1 MAHVRKVTRK
11 KSSGKQAHAWQ
22 VRYRDPDRVERSRT
36 FRTRE
41 EADRFAR
48 TIISSVDDGSYVDP
62 TLGKTIFA
70 QWAQEWLDA
79 ATVGRKPK
87 TTSGY
92 RSMLRNHLVPEFGAS
107 PLVKIRPLDVN
118 RFVTRLSAD
127 GMSASRARS
136 TYFLLQSI
144 LRAAVG
150 SGYLARSPCVGV
162 KLPRTTK
169 REAGFL
175 TDGEVHRLTDSVP
188 DRYRALIY
196 VLAYGG
202 LRWGEAAALRRKR
215 MNLLRRRI
223 EVTESLADV
232 DGTLYFGPTK
242 THQARQVAL
251 PASVIEVLAEHL
263 SAHVAKGADALVFT
277 STEGAPLRLPNFRRR
292 VWESALAEAGLGH
305 TRIHDLRHT
314 CAALLIAQ
322 GAHAKAIQRH
332 LGHSSI
338 QITFDTYGHLLPDE
352 QDRVAEALDETF
364 RSASRAGDIGTR
376 PAAAKRG

>member
-11 KSSGKQAHAWQ
+11 KSSGKPGHAWQ

-48 TIISSVDDGSYVDP
+48 TVISSVDDGSYVDP
-62 TLGKTIFA
+62 ALGKTPFGR
-70 QWAQEWLDA
+70 WALEWLEA
-79 ATVGRKPK
+79 ASVGLKPK
-87 TTSGY
+87 TVSGY
-92 RSMLRNHLVPEFGAS
+92 RSMLRNHLLPEFGAL
-107 PLVKIRPLDVN
+107 PLAKIRALDVN
-118 RFVTRLSAD
+118 RFVTRLSAS
-127 GMSASRARS
+127 GMSPSRVRS
-136 TYFLLQSI
+136 IYFLLQSV
-144 LRAAVG
+144 LRSAVD
-150 SGYLARSPCVGV
+150 SGYIARSPCVGM

-169 REAGFL
+169 REAAFL
-175 TDGEVHRLTDSVP
+175 TADEVHRLADSVP
-188 DRYRALIY
+188 DRYRALVY

-202 LRWGEAAALRRKR
+202 LRWGEAVALRRKR

-223 EVTESLADV
+223 EVVESLADV
-232 DGTLYFGPTK
+232 DGVLYFGSTK
-242 THQARQVAL
+242 THQERQVAL
-251 PASVIEVLAEHL
+251 PASVIDILTEHL
-263 SAHVAKGADALVFT
+263 SSHVGRGADALVFT

-292 VWESALAEAGLGH
+292 VWEPALAAAGLGP

-364 RSASRAGDIGTR
+364 RSATGNGKVT
-376 PAAAKRG
+376 K